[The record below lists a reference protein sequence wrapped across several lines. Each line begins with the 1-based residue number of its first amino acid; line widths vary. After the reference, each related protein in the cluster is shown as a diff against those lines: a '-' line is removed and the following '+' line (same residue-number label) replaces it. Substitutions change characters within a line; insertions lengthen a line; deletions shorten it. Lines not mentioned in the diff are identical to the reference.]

1 MSAKLRC
8 VGVACLL
15 IASLAVRGSEAESEG
30 QETGSEMTTVQLVL
44 LFRGPNQ
51 KPMGEREIQLH
62 QEAHLDYL
70 DGLLE
75 QGRVVI
81 EGPLDGGDDLR
92 SIVVLNV
99 PTTTEAE
106 RLMREDPW
114 VRIGRL
120 RAEVHP
126 WSIPDGVLRKPTGH
140 VYNSRCNLALLER
153 SPNAPAYTDEQL
165 AGIRAGHKA
174 TIQRISDSG
183 HLLLAG
189 PMTDDGS
196 LREALILRAGDTGPV
211 TEQLA
216 DDPAVK
222 LGRLQAKI
230 LPWHVLD
237 GTLPDRSARE

>member
-1 MSAKLRC
+1 
-8 VGVACLL
+8 
-15 IASLAVRGSEAESEG
+15 
-30 QETGSEMTTVQLVL
+30 MTTVQLVL

-51 KPMGEREIQLH
+51 TPMGEREIQSH

-75 QGRVVI
+75 QGSVVI

-99 PTTTEAE
+99 PTTAEAE

-126 WSIPDGVLRKPTGH
+126 WSIPDGVLGEPIGH
-140 VYNSRCNLALLER
+140 VYNSRCHLALLER
-153 SPNAPAYTDEQL
+153 PTNAPAYSDEQL
-165 AGIRAGHKA
+165 AEIQAGHEA
-174 TIQRISDSG
+174 TILRISDSG

-189 PMTDDGS
+189 SMTNDGS
-196 LREALILRAGDTGPV
+196 LREVWILRAGDTGPV

-222 LGRLQAKI
+222 LGRLQARI
-230 LPWHVLD
+230 LPWHVLE
-237 GTLPDRSARE
+237 GTLPER